1 MPKHTFF
8 FGFLLTLAVCFS
20 APGPNKACAMGSK
33 SGFEH
38 ADKKETQKEQK
49 PVQGT
54 EKGKGTEKGVLE
66 ENSGGNKEKSPP
78 AKKPRL
84 KYLDPYECGC

>member
-33 SGFEH
+33 SGFERTE
-38 ADKKETQKEQK
+38 KKETQEQRQ
-49 PVQGT
+49 QGT
-54 EKGKGTEKGVLE
+54 EKGKGAEKGVRK
-66 ENSGGNKEKSPP
+66 ENAGGNKEKSPP

>member
-33 SGFEH
+33 SGFEQ
-38 ADKKETQKEQK
+38 APKKGTQKEQ
-49 PVQGT
+49 PAQGT
-54 EKGKGTEKGVLE
+54 EKDKGAGKGVRQ
-66 ENSGGNKEKSPP
+66 ENSGENKEKCTP